1 MNLRCGTLSLVGLII
16 LCVMLA
22 GCVTLPRAPFTQAEQ
37 ASASPPGFGQ
47 VRYAAEDESLALM
60 LRQSLRPDAKG
71 EIDALAISGGGAN
84 GAYGAGLLYGWS
96 KDGQRPE
103 FQLVT
108 GVSAGALLA
117 PFAFLGPAWDNE
129 LHQAYFGPA
138 IAHLMQPRLL
148 LSFFTPGLLQQGTP

>member
-1 MNLRCGTLSLVGLII
+1 MSLRGITLSLGRCFI

-22 GCVTLPRAPFTQAEQ
+22 GCVTLPRDSFTQADQ

-47 VRYAAEDESLALM
+47 VRYAAEDEALARM
-60 LRQSLRPDAKG
+60 LRQSLKPDAKG

-96 KDGQRPE
+96 KNGQRPE

-117 PFAFLGPAWDNE
+117 PF
-129 LHQAYFGPA
+129 
-138 IAHLMQPRLL
+138 
-148 LSFFTPGLLQQGTP
+148 